1 MLNSILAATEQ
12 PAACD
17 EKILAAGLLS
27 RRYKS
32 KLFLLHVLESE
43 SSIYRNYVKHFKTG
57 EEIVCDR
64 EYINSVKNE
73 ITGTCKNFLKPHGD
87 FDITVVPGF
96 PWEEILRHAKNNHA
110 DLIVL
115 GPHGEKAAIKGI
127 GNTAEKVIKRA
138 RCPILFVSRPLP
150 EKMVEFKKVMIGIDF
165 SPSCIYALQFG
176 MKLAKQLGSS
186 IIAFHMVP
194 TANELKSSQPD
205 HEKLIAEA
213 QDKLEKFCGKISD
226 IMPDAMEIREG
237 ATPHLEILQCAMDN
251 DVDLIVMGS
260 HTKGD
265 DQRWYIGSAVE
276 RVSKKSAC
284 PVAVVT
290 DPKALLDWDV
300 S

>member
-1 MLNSILAATEQ
+1 MLNTILAATEQ

-27 RRYKS
+27 KQYKA

-43 SSIYRNYVKHFKTG
+43 SPIYRNYVKHFKTG
-57 EEIVCDR
+57 KEIVCDR

-73 ITGTCKNFLKPHGD
+73 MTGACKNALESVGG
-87 FDITVVPGF
+87 FDIIVSPGF
-96 PWEEILRHAKNNHA
+96 PWEEILRNAKNNHA
-110 DLIVL
+110 DMIVL
-115 GPHGEKAAIKGI
+115 GPHGEKADIKGF

-138 RCPILFVSRPLP
+138 RCPVLFVSGLLS
-150 EKMVEFKKVMIGIDF
+150 EKMVEFKKVMVSIDF

-194 TANELKSSQPD
+194 TTNELKSSQTEQ
-205 HEKLIAEA
+205 EKLMAEA
-213 QDKLEKFCGKISD
+213 RGKLEEFCGKISER
-226 IMPDAMEIREG
+226 MPDAMEIRQG
-237 ATPHLEILQCAMDN
+237 TTPHLEILQCARDN
-251 DVDLIVMGS
+251 DADLIVMGS
-260 HTKGD
+260 HTKADGPK
-265 DQRWYIGSAVE
+265 WYIGSAVE
-276 RVSKKSAC
+276 KVSKKSAC

-290 DPKALLDWDV
+290 DPKSLVDWNI

>member
-12 PAACD
+12 PTACD
-17 EKILAAGLLS
+17 EKMLAAGLLS
-27 RRYKS
+27 KRYKS

-43 SSIYRNYVKHFKTG
+43 STIYRNYVKHFKTG

-73 ITGTCKNFLKPHGD
+73 MIGNCKNFLKPLCD
-87 FDITVVPGF
+87 FDIIVAPGF
-96 PWEEILRHAKNNHA
+96 PWEEILRNAKNNHT

-115 GPHGEKAAIKGI
+115 GPHGENAAIKGI
-127 GNTAEKVIKRA
+127 GNTAEKVLKRA
-138 RCPILFVSRPLP
+138 RCPILFVSHPLP
-150 EKMVEFKKVMIGIDF
+150 EKMVEFKKVMISIDF

-176 MKLAKQLGSS
+176 MKLAKQIGST

-194 TANELKSSQPD
+194 PPTELKSSKTE
-205 HEKLIAEA
+205 HEKLIFEA
-213 QDKLEKFCGKISD
+213 RGKLEEFCGKISE
-226 IMPDAMEIREG
+226 IMPGAMEIREG
-237 ATPHLEILQCAMDN
+237 TAPHMEILKCAMDN

-265 DQRWYIGSAVE
+265 GHRWYIGSAVE